1 MDKTICQPLLVPVHS
16 NDLAWRM
23 LEAEKVD
30 LQKQII
36 IAQIDLPTLT
46 GVPVHSSDLA
56 WSMLEAE
63 KVDLQKQNH
72 NCTKRFA
79 YLSWRTLHSNDL
91 AWSMLAAARQVLG
104 LSL

>member
-1 MDKTICQPLLVPVHS
+1 LPTFAGVPVHS

-30 LQKQII
+30 LQKQ
-36 IAQIDLPTLT
+36 
-46 GVPVHSSDLA
+46 
-56 WSMLEAE
+56 
-63 KVDLQKQNH
+63 NH
-72 NCTKRFA
+72 NCTNRFA

-104 LSL
+104 LNFVELRLD